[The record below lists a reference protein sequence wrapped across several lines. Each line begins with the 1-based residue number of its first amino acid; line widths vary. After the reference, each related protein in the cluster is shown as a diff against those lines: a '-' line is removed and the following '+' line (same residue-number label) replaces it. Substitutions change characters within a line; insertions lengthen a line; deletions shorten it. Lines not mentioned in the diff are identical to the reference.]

1 MHTCAGRRLPALPV
15 TLAPARGTVDG
26 AGQVGSEARGQGQAS
41 LDREEE
47 AGSEQRPN
55 ELPLS
60 YWQRQF
66 EFAVPRP
73 RNCPFCARW
82 AEPLPPSVWK
92 WAAPP
97 SIEGGCGK
105 HGSQDQCNGQD

>member
-1 MHTCAGRRLPALPV
+1 MEMGAARSPFASVHTCAGRRLPALPV
-15 TLAPARGTVDG
+15 TLAPAWGAC

-73 RNCPFCARW
+73 RNCPFCAPW
-82 AEPLPPSVWK
+82 AESLPPFSLEMGS
-92 WAAPP
+92 AP
-97 SIEGGCGK
+97 
-105 HGSQDQCNGQD
+105 